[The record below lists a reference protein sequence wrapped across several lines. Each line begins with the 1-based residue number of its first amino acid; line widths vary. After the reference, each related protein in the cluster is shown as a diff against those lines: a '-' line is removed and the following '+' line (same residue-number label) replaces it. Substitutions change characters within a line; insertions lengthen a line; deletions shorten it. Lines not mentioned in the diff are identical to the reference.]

1 MARTQNFWTY
11 QVTNT
16 TLLIDESFGL
26 GMVSV
31 MLTSGSATVNG
42 GGSAG
47 SFSSNNLALT
57 IGMPVTFGGSSPLP
71 IDGLTISAPSGN
83 VYVIGR

>member
-1 MARTQNFWTY
+1 MVRTQEFWTY
-11 QVTNT
+11 EVSNS
-16 TLLIDESFGL
+16 TLTIDETFGL
-26 GMVSV
+26 GVISV

-57 IGMPVTFGGSSPLP
+57 VGLPVTFGGSSPLP
-71 IDGLTISAPSGN
+71 IDGLTISATSGN